1 MTVEDLLVVLFTVF
15 TVLILVVSGWIRTRL
30 EGKAPATIE
39 PEAPEAPPPHVRI
52 PSPPLASAPI
62 EPRVGPM
69 GAPLPAAAPPAAI
82 RRQARAPVGNLRD
95 VRRGIV
101 LMTILGPCHALEPP
115 GRPASVLPADR

>member
-1 MTVEDLLVVLFTVF
+1 MTGEDLLAILLTVF
-15 TVLILVVSGWIRTRL
+15 TVLILVVSGWLRTRL

-39 PEAPEAPPPHVRI
+39 PEAPEAPPGVRI

-101 LMTILGPCHALEPP
+101 LMTILGPCRALEPP
-115 GRPASVLPADR
+115 GLPTSIPS

>member
-1 MTVEDLLVVLFTVF
+1 MTGEDLLAILLTVF

-39 PEAPEAPPPHVRI
+39 PEAPEAPPRVRI

-62 EPRVGPM
+62 EPREGPM
-69 GAPLPAAAPPAAI
+69 GAPLPAAAPPATI
-82 RRQARAPVGNLRD
+82 RRQTRAPVGNLRD

-101 LMTILGPCHALEPP
+101 LMTILGPCRALEPP
-115 GRPASVLPADR
+115 GLPTSIPS

>member
-1 MTVEDLLVVLFTVF
+1 MTPENVLVVLLTVF

-39 PEAPEAPPPHVRI
+39 PEAPEAPPPRVRI

-62 EPRVGPM
+62 EPREGPM
-69 GAPLPAAAPPAAI
+69 GAPLPAAAPPPAAI
-82 RRQARAPVGNLRD
+82 RRRGRAPLGSLRD

-101 LMTILGPCHALEPP
+101 LMTILGPCRALEPP
-115 GRPASVLPADR
+115 GLPTSIPS